1 MNGLDFL
8 AQSNIR
14 FDLKRQNAFKLF
26 DNLRQ
31 SRRNSA
37 LSFLLFVS
45 GLTTVP
51 ASSTFIFN
59 EKVLS
64 SFPSTTETKFWRRYR
79 TICNMRTASRM
90 M

>member
-14 FDLKRQNAFKLF
+14 FDLKRQNASKLL

-64 SFPSTTETKFWRRYR
+64 HSHQLPRQNFGEVTGQSATCAPHPG
-79 TICNMRTASRM
+79 
-90 M
+90 

>member
-37 LSFLLFVS
+37 LSIICQRFDNRS
-45 GLTTVP
+45 G
-51 ASSTFIFN
+51 F
-59 EKVLS
+59 
-64 SFPSTTETKFWRRYR
+64 
-79 TICNMRTASRM
+79 
-90 M
+90 